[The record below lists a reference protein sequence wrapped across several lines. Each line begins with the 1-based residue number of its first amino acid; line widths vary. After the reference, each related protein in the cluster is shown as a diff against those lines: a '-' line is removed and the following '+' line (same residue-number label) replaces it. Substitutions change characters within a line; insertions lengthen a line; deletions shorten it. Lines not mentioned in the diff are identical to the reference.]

1 MLDFGAIPVFVAV
14 LEQGSFSGAANKLG
28 ITKSAVSKRI
38 TVLEAHLGVKLLHP
52 STRRLS
58 LTEAGTRYLDHAR
71 TALYSAQQAEF
82 AVADLQETPKG
93 TLRVSAP
100 MSFSRLHLAP
110 IIPEFLKQ
118 YPAITVHLDMSDIA
132 SDIVADG
139 YDIGL
144 RTAGN
149 LPDSSLIAR
158 KIAPLKSVLCASPGY
173 LKENASIEGPQD
185 LFTHNCI
192 LYSYHT
198 GGNEWTF
205 IKEGEEE
212 RIRISG
218 NYHVNNSEAL
228 LTALELGAGIGRIPT
243 FIAGDALECGRL
255 VPVLEQYEM
264 PQAILYAVFAE
275 RQYLPEKVRVF
286 LDFIVS
292 KIGSNRPYW
301 DEWK

>member
-1 MLDFGAIPVFVAV
+1 MLDFGAIPVFVTV

-38 TVLEAHLGVKLLHP
+38 TALEAHLGVTLLHR

-58 LTEAGTRYLDHAR
+58 LTEAGTRYLDHAQS
-71 TALYSAQQAEF
+71 ALHSAQQAEF

-93 TLRVSAP
+93 TLRVSTP

-118 YPAITVHLDMSDIA
+118 YPSITVHLDMSDIA
-132 SDIVADG
+132 SNIVADG

-144 RTAGN
+144 RTASN

-158 KIAPLKSVLCASPGY
+158 KIAPLKSVLCASPDY
-173 LKENASIEGPQD
+173 VKENIPIEGPQD
-185 LFTHNCI
+185 LLVHNCI

-212 RIRISG
+212 RIQISG

-228 LTALELGAGIGRIPT
+228 LTALELGAGVGRVPT
-243 FIAGDALECGRL
+243 FIAGEALKTGRL
-255 VPVLEQYEM
+255 VPILDQYAM
-264 PQAILYAVFAE
+264 PQALLYAVFPE

-286 LDFIVS
+286 LDFVVS
-292 KIGSNRPYW
+292 KIASDKPYW